1 MVAARDAACF
11 ACAQAAVQAVAARA
25 GAARSAQV
33 WDGACEA
40 LGGASCSALARG
52 ADAGWIARGGRG
64 HGGHWCVCGGGNG
77 RVEGYWY
84 RLFLLFLLFLLCVEG
99 RDGHVV
105 VVDVERGVG
114 GIVVDGRAVARF
126 GDRVKVVGK
135 RRARGRRVRTADEAL
150 ASVVGGHEV
159 EGRLCCRFFRVVGI

>member
-1 MVAARDAACF
+1 M
-11 ACAQAAVQAVAARA
+11 
-25 GAARSAQV
+25 
-33 WDGACEA
+33 
-40 LGGASCSALARG
+40 
-52 ADAGWIARGGRG
+52 
-64 HGGHWCVCGGGNG
+64 
-77 RVEGYWY
+77 
-84 RLFLLFLLFLLCVEG
+84 CVEG

-159 EGRLCCRFFRVVGI
+159 EGRLCCRFFRVVGILGQFRSVRAVEGDGPLALSLYILVWE